1 VKALA
6 RCGAPVTSAAAAR
19 LAAVSRSFIYENDKA
34 RALITSAQ
42 ARSQALAAGRI
53 PAATAQQEASW
64 RERALNAEERARQ
77 LQHELTAQRRI
88 TAGYLGQ
95 LARDR
100 NDLQRKLEAARANLA
115 RLTERQV
122 SDLFPRGPGKQAEG
136 RALQTA
142 SAAAGNVCL
151 VRVYPVGGILSR
163 CPPPT
168 LTPPLCRRLALMA
181 QRADLADRRRA
192 VGDRDRQ
199 IGEPPGPGHAA
210 GRSPAGPAR
219 PTAAP
224 VIRTRSAS
232 IRVAANPACDTTP

>member
-1 VKALA
+1 MA
-6 RCGAPVTSAAAAR
+6 RGSLL
-19 LAAVSRSFIYENDKA
+19 LAA
-34 RALITSAQ
+34 
-42 ARSQALAAGRI
+42 
-53 PAATAQQEASW
+53 P
-64 RERALNAEERARQ
+64 
-77 LQHELTAQRRI
+77 I
-88 TAGYLGQ
+88 TARYLGQ

-100 NDLQRKLEAARANLA
+100 NDLQHKLEAARANLA

-122 SDLFPRGPGKQAEG
+122 ADLFPRGPEKQAEG

-151 VRVYPVGGILSR
+151 VRVYLVGGILSR

-199 IGEPPGPGHAA
+199 IGEHPVPVMQRDEAPPGQRARQRPRSYGPGPPASGSPPTPHAT
-210 GRSPAGPAR
+210 RLRDRR
-219 PTAAP
+219 P
-224 VIRTRSAS
+224 
-232 IRVAANPACDTTP
+232 